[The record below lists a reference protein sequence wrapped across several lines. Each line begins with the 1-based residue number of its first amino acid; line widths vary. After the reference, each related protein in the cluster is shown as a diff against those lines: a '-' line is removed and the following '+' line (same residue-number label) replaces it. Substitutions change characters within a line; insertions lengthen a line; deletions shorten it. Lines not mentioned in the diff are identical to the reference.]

1 LERLARNDSAPDH
14 PAMTLR
20 PYLRF
25 DMRAPAFG
33 TPGPELYRAA
43 IDMAAYADRNGFYGV
58 MLSEHHASEDGYLPS
73 PVTMMAAIA
82 GRTQRLKLAFRA
94 LIAPLYDPIRLAED
108 LAVIDQI
115 SGGRVVAALAA
126 GFIPAEF
133 AMFGQDIKRRATLTE
148 EAVLALK
155 AAWTGELFAFRGR
168 TVRVTPRPVQR
179 PHPPVLL
186 GGSSRAAAERAAR
199 IADGFQ
205 THVAELYQIYFDS
218 AKALGKNPA
227 PFARVSASFVLVAED
242 TAAAWKAIAPHALH
256 EMNAYGRW
264 HQAAGYEGGYKV
276 VDSIEALKATGAYA
290 VVTPEE
296 CVRLARSVD
305 EIIFH
310 PLMGGMSPQL
320 GMRSLEL
327 FVEKVR
333 PALAQ

>member
-1 LERLARNDSAPDH
+1 
-14 PAMTLR
+14 MTLR
-20 PYLRF
+20 AYLRF
-25 DMRAPAFG
+25 DMRAPSFG
-33 TPGPELYRAA
+33 MPGPELYRAA
-43 IDMAAYADRNGFYGV
+43 LDMTEYADRNGFHGV
-58 MLSEHHASEDGYLPS
+58 MLSEHHSSDDGYLPS

-82 GRTQRLKLAFRA
+82 GRTQHLKLAFRA
-94 LIAPLYDPIRLAED
+94 LIAPLHDPIRLAED
-108 LAVIDQI
+108 LAVLDQI
-115 SGGRVVAALAA
+115 SNGRVVAALAA
-126 GFIPAEF
+126 GFIPGEF
-133 AMFGQDIKRRATLTE
+133 AMFGQDIKRRAASTE

-155 AAWTGELFAFRGR
+155 AAWTGEPFAFRGR

-205 THVAELYQIYFDS
+205 THVADLYQVYFE
-218 AKALGKNPA
+218 AATKLGKKPA
-227 PFARVSASFVLVAED
+227 PFAKVSPSFVLVAED
-242 TAAAWKAIAPHALH
+242 TEAAWNEIAPHALH
-256 EMNAYGRW
+256 EMNAYGCW

-276 VDSIEALKATGAYA
+276 VESIEALKATSAYA

-333 PALAQ
+333 PALA